1 MRDNVL
7 WRKQSHIIM
16 LLAEALNIDTEQA
29 LDLFY
34 STQTYQQLSD
44 AKYGLQLMSDKYI
57 LEDILQ
63 ELKQNTDK

>member
-1 MRDNVL
+1 
-7 WRKQSHIIM
+7 M